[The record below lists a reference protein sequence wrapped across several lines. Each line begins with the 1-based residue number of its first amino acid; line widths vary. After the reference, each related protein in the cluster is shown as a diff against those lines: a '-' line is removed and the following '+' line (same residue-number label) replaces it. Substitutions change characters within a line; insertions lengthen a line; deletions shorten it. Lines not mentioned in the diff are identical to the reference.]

1 MARLNKKK
9 VCQLMAYE
17 LKKSDR
23 SVETYINCFINLVI
37 KEINRGNEIQLDR
50 FGIFKPKFTGGVDKY
65 VCGEIKYIDP
75 RIGIEFYLTENGLN
89 KVNGEVVSIKEKNK
103 LKKRVIEGKLT
114 PADKELLGIKDE
126 PKVTQEDI
134 RKAVRKYTDIF
145 LEKKNSNET
154 DNDDSN
160 EEEGVEEDET

>member
-50 FGIFKPKFTGGVDKY
+50 FGVFKPKFTGGIDKY

-75 RIGIEFYLTENGLN
+75 RIGIEFYLTEHGLN

-103 LKKRVIEGKLT
+103 QKKRIVEGKLT
-114 PADKELLGIKDE
+114 PADKELLGIKEE
-126 PKVTQEDI
+126 PQVTQEDI
-134 RKAVRKYTDIF
+134 RNNVRKLVDEFLDKKGWFDEIDEGNDKEECEE
-145 LEKKNSNET
+145 LEK
-154 DNDDSN
+154 
-160 EEEGVEEDET
+160 

>member
-23 SVETYINCFINLVI
+23 SVE
-37 KEINRGNEIQLDR
+37 IQLDR
-50 FGIFKPKFTGGVDKY
+50 FGVFKPKFTGGVDKY

-75 RIGIEFYLTENGLN
+75 RIGIEFYLTEHGLN
-89 KVNGEVVSIKEKNK
+89 KVNREVVSIKEKNK

-114 PADKELLGIKDE
+114 PADKELLGIKEE
-126 PKVTQEDI
+126 PQVTQEDI
-134 RKAVRKYTDIF
+134 RNNVRKLVDEF
-145 LEKKNSNET
+145 LNKKGWFNET
-154 DNDDSN
+154 DEDNN
-160 EEEGVEEDET
+160 EEECEELE

>member
-50 FGIFKPKFTGGVDKY
+50 FGIFKPKFTGVVDKY

-75 RIGIEFYLTENGLN
+75 RIGIDFNLTERGLN
-89 KVNGEVVSIKEKNK
+89 KVNKEVVNNKEKDK
-103 LKKRVIEGKLT
+103 FKKRIMNDELT
-114 PADKELLGIKDE
+114 PSDKEL
-126 PKVTQEDI
+126 
-134 RKAVRKYTDIF
+134 R
-145 LEKKNSNET
+145 S
-154 DNDDSN
+154 
-160 EEEGVEEDET
+160 EERRVGKECRL